1 MESTFALLFLE
12 GHLAGKAFPISE
24 AEVVLGR
31 SRSCHIPLVDDN
43 VSRKHVALRRQGDEV
58 MIEDLG
64 STHGTFL
71 NDRRL
76 RGIVSLHEGDIILVG
91 AQKMQFTQRAAA
103 EAKAG
108 GLTALGGGAAPV
120 AEPEPAARKPGEEE
134 VEHDRTRFAGEVE
147 ALDTQYHAL
156 DRVLRQDEEDD
167 HTRALADQATRMLD
181 AAELQ
186 GLKPGRDEAKNTTKT
201 VLGIV
206 VLVALLGGGLFL
218 VKNFLGGSGPAGSEN
233 VDYLDPEYGFGLT
246 YPGPW
251 LRVPGTGSNVI
262 NFNKME
268 NNQQVA
274 ALRVYVDRSLAFE
287 TRGLTMGFEDYRAE
301 LKNRYGDSLVIRPP
315 SADMIGDLP
324 VLLYGFY
331 NDTHQGKGVFL
342 ISGSTRYVLEA
353 SAPRQEYPAVSKTFT
368 RLLQSF
374 TLTAPDVI
382 IDYPAP
388 DDELIRLA
396 LGDEPR
402 LRDMAEQ
409 ERKFARNLVRRKDV
423 RPENRYRAVQAF
435 QRTLQMLA
443 ALNTPPPWAEEAGR
457 ELAAATKEFQDA
469 VRETRFQITMAEKV
483 NDAKTIYWESAKLMQ
498 MIPDKTDPVYQ
509 YAYLRNE
516 YYKSVVNK

>member
-1 MESTFALLFLE
+1 MESKFALLFLE
-12 GHLAGKAFPISE
+12 GHLAGKAFPLSE

-31 SRSCHIPLVDDN
+31 SRSCQITLNDDN
-43 VSRKHVALRRQGDEV
+43 ISRKHVTLRQQGEEV

-76 RGIVSLHEGDIILVG
+76 RGILSLHEGDVILIG
-91 AQKMQFTQRAAA
+91 AQKMQFTQRATA

-108 GLTALGGGAAPV
+108 GLTPLGGGAA
-120 AEPEPAARKPGEEE
+120 AESARAAPKAGEEE

-156 DRVLRQDEEDD
+156 DHVVRQDDEED

-186 GLKPGRDEAKNTTKT
+186 GLKPGREEARNTTKT
-201 VLGIV
+201 VVGIV
-206 VLVALLGGGLFL
+206 LLVALVGGGLFL
-218 VKNFLGGSGPAGSEN
+218 VKQYMGRTGPAASEY
-233 VDYLDPEYGFGLT
+233 VKYQDPQFGFGVT

-251 LRVPGTGSNVI
+251 FRAPGAGSNVI
-262 NFNKME
+262 SFNKME

-274 ALRVYVDRSLAFE
+274 SFRVYVDRNLAFE
-287 TRGLTMGFEDYRAE
+287 TRGLTMGFEDYRTE
-301 LKNRYGDSLVIRPP
+301 LTSRYGDSLVVRPP
-315 SADMIGDLP
+315 TSGMVGELP

-331 NDTHQGKGVFL
+331 NATQQGKGVFL
-342 ISGSTRYVLEA
+342 ISGSTRYVLETA
-353 SAPRQEYPAVSKTFT
+353 ATRNEYPAVAKTFT
-368 RLLQSF
+368 KLLQSF
-374 TLTAPDVI
+374 TLDVPDVI

-388 DDELIRLA
+388 DDTMIRLA
-396 LGDEPR
+396 LGDEAK
-402 LRDMAEQ
+402 LLQMAEQ
-409 ERKFARNLVRRKDV
+409 ERKFARNLIRRKDV
-423 RPENRYRAVQAF
+423 RPENRYRGVQAF

-443 ALNTPPPWAEEAGR
+443 ALNTPPAWAEEAGH
-457 ELAAATKEFQDA
+457 ELAAATKELQDA

-498 MIPDKTDPVYQ
+498 MIPDKNDPVYQ
-509 YAYLRNE
+509 FAYSRNE